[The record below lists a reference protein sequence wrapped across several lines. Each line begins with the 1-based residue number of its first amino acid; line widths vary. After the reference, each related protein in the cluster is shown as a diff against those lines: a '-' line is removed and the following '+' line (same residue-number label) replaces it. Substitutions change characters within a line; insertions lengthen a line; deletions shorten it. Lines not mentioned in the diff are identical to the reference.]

1 MTNNKPNIHIPGSA
15 SIDFSTQP
23 APNADAVS
31 LSLQGP
37 SGAQTFIYGGM
48 TKLELVSMHIYA
60 SNVPRFISEQEAV
73 EQAVKLLQCCREH
86 QIEENA
92 QYPGVKTETSEN

>member
-1 MTNNKPNIHIPGSA
+1 MTNNKSNIHIPGSA

-60 SNVPRFISEQEAV
+60 SHVPPISEQEAV
-73 EQAVKLLQCCREH
+73 DQAIKLLQCCREH

-92 QYPGVKTETSEN
+92 QYPGVKTETLEN

>member
-1 MTNNKPNIHIPGSA
+1 MTNNKSNIHIPGSA

-37 SGAQTFIYGGM
+37 SGAQTFIYGGI

-60 SNVPRFISEQEAV
+60 SHVPPISEQEAV
-73 EQAVKLLQCCREH
+73 DQAIKLLQCCREH

-92 QYPGVKTETSEN
+92 QYPGVKTETSED